1 MIYSLLLATTS
12 KVLLCLRFVNT
23 RTLSTSMSPLPVS
36 LPLNLRIFLT
46 ILSLWPWSISS
57 P

>member
-36 LPLNLRIFLT
+36 PLNLRIFLT